1 MADSSGVRCHSA
13 LINAESVVRP
23 IARVEHR
30 SRYFQTMSLVLFAFV
45 LLGFART
52 LFLRPLFHVPP
63 MAGWYLYLHGAV
75 LTSWFA
81 AFVAQTSLVAARR
94 TDLHRRL
101 EIVGAILA
109 IAVFAIALVTV
120 LGLPAHFKAGRL
132 STEGVPRL
140 RGGFRKRVD
149 RLCCPGI
156 VRHIC
161 RNGALSASTERR
173 SSTLD
178 AARLPR
184 NRRSGRCT
192 IADSCYA
199 SQTPDSSGTALESSC
214 VRPVELAS
222 SASGDR
228 LGSGQLLRGVPWKC
242 LDVIHQLGT
251 YADQVSR
258 IAWQATWES
267 GMKMGVQSNS
277 AAPQTPAAVFGRIAA
292 GYRLSRSL
300 LVATDLEVA
309 AALS

>member
-101 EIVGAILA
+101 GIVGAILA

-120 LGLPAHFKAGRL
+120 LGLPAHFKTGRL
-132 STEGVPRL
+132 STEGSLDFAAVSGSVWTDFAALALFATFVATALYLRQRSDVHRRLMLLASLAIVVPA
-140 RGGFRKRVD
+140 V
-149 RLCCPGI
+149 
-156 VRHIC
+156 V
-161 RNGALSASTERR
+161 
-173 SSTLD
+173 
-178 AARLPR
+178 RLPIPAMPVR
-184 NRRSGRCT
+184 LLILLALPLSLVVYDLWSLRRVHRATAWGV
-192 IADSCYA
+192 A
-199 SQTPDSSGTALESSC
+199 SYFVAY
-214 VRPVELAS
+214 
-222 SASGDR
+222 
-228 LGSGQLLRGVPWKC
+228 LGSAWMSFTN
-242 LDVIHQLGT
+242 LGHT
-251 YADQVSR
+251 L
-258 IAWQATWES
+258 I
-267 GMKMGVQSNS
+267 K
-277 AAPQTPAAVFGRIAA
+277 F
-292 GYRLSRSL
+292 
-300 LVATDLEVA
+300 LE
-309 AALS
+309 